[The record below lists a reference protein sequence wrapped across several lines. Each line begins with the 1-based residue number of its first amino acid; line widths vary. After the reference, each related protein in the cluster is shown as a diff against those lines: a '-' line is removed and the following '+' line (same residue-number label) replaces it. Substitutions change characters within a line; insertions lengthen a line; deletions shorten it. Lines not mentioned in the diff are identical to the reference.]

1 MNGAGK
7 TGGEG
12 AARGGDVTAQ
22 GQLRLAPGATAKSG
36 KRAAAEGYTQ
46 TFNAN
51 CLNCGVELHMS
62 LGPKVQSFQCCQ
74 CYAVHQINNSDPG
87 LAGDSSR
94 KRPREKK
101 DKKDPNH
108 QPRELTAYNKFMRT
122 TLSQLKIEE
131 PDLQHRMLF
140 KKASSM

>member
-74 CYAVHQINNSDPG
+74 CYAVHQVAALFSCFVISPLNFPRWPRALEEGDGRDSTISD
-87 LAGDSSR
+87 L
-94 KRPREKK
+94 
-101 DKKDPNH
+101 
-108 QPRELTAYNKFMRT
+108 L
-122 TLSQLKIEE
+122 
-131 PDLQHRMLF
+131 
-140 KKASSM
+140 